1 MKKFPID
8 IKADGDA
15 VTIRLTGV
23 AARRFRAVA
32 DWRDNGLLG
41 ALHDLA
47 PALLALERD
56 CDDDYDRFTNAVEVA
71 RAASAGRA
79 EVANDGTNLVNELA
93 AFIFAA
99 DKNGAA

>member
-1 MKKFPID
+1 MKKYPVNIST
-8 IKADGDA
+8 DGDA
-15 VTIRLTGV
+15 VTIKLTGA

-32 DWRDNGLLG
+32 DWRDNGLEG
-41 ALHDLA
+41 ALQDLV

-79 EVANDGTNLVNELA
+79 EVAKDGTNLVNELA